1 MKAPERRGGGGA
13 GEGQEI
19 PGDHPQG
26 FSFGSGLRR
35 RGKGETLAP
44 APLLDAGGPFPGD
57 HPEAKG
63 CRGGR
68 AVRAREKALLSLFGE
83 WERGEP
89 RPPSLPGKRSP
100 LNRRRV
106 ASF

>member
-1 MKAPERRGGGGA
+1 VTIPKDLALALGLEGGERGISAP
-13 GEGQEI
+13 
-19 PGDHPQG
+19 
-26 FSFGSGLRR
+26 
-35 RGKGETLAP
+35 T
-44 APLLDAGGPFPGD
+44 PLLDAGGPFPGD

-63 CRGGR
+63 RGGGR

-89 RPPSLPGKRSP
+89 RSPSLPGKRSP